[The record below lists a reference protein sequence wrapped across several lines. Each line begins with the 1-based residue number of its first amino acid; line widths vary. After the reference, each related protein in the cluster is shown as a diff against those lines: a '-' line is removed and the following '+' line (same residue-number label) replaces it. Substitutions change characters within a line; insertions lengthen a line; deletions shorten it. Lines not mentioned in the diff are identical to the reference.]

1 MEGSGWHSEC
11 VGRWQVGVRCAAK
24 WPIELIWRLREPEEG
39 RRCVAVVRAGRFVPE
54 VDDVDATLATKQ
66 AVPIVAPEHK
76 TFYGST
82 EFTVEDQP
90 AT

>member
-1 MEGSGWHSEC
+1 MC
-11 VGRWQVGVRCAAK
+11 RGRSS
-24 WPIELIWRLREPEEG
+24 
-39 RRCVAVVRAGRFVPE
+39 GRFVPE
-54 VDDVDATLATKQ
+54 VDDVDATLAAKQ
-66 AVPIVAPEHK
+66 AAPIVAPEHK